1 MTSGL
6 DRQRDLTSVFDQ
18 FVGRVRKHWLEVPRA
33 PRWQRRA
40 LREQVGERERER
52 EREREIEIE
61 IKRD

>member
-1 MTSGL
+1 M
-6 DRQRDLTSVFDQ
+6 TSVFDQ

>member
-40 LREQVGERERER
+40 LRERGGASESER

-61 IKRD
+61 IYRD